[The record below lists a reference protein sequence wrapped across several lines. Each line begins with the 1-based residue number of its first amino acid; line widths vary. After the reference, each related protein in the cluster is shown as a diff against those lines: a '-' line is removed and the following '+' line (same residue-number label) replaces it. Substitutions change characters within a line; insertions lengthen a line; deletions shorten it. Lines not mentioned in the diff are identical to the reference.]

1 MDLRPAIPPRILVVD
16 DEAGFRE
23 LCGDLLADSGYA
35 VDAVDNGAAAM
46 DLLAVH
52 PFHLVL
58 TDINMPVMD
67 GLTFLKTAK
76 VRFPQVEIILMT
88 AFGGLQSALEALRH
102 GAYDYITK
110 PFTRDVLLATVGR
123 CLEKQRLA
131 MELHRVQE
139 QLIEKEKLAALGSV
153 SGWLAHRMRNPLNVI
168 LMCAQYLKAR
178 FADQDERRE
187 VVMAIEDKGKALER
201 MTHDFI
207 RFSRTYEP
215 RFRPENLG
223 ALVEEV
229 LAAADSGVRMSGV
242 TVTRA
247 LDAELPPVPLD
258 KELVSEVLGYLID
271 NAVEAM
277 GGPGTLT
284 VRARV
289 EGEDAA
295 IQVENT
301 GAPIP
306 TDIRPRLFEPFF
318 TTKERGTGLGLAIS
332 RRVVESHGGTLVLLD
347 LPETIFEIRL
357 PLRREGRP

>member
-178 FADQDERRE
+178 FTDDDERRE
-187 VVMAIEDKGKALER
+187 VVMAIEDKGQALER

-223 ALVEEV
+223 ALLTES
-229 LAAADSGVRMSGV
+229 LAAAESDVRLHGV
-242 TVTRA
+242 TVVKEWSET
-247 LDAELPPVPLD
+247 LPPVPLD
-258 KELVSEVLGYLID
+258 KELVGEVLGYLID

-277 GGPGTLT
+277 GGPGTLSLRAEVRGEDVVVRVGNT
-284 VRARV
+284 GGAIPAEARARM
-289 EGEDAA
+289 
-295 IQVENT
+295 
-301 GAPIP
+301 
-306 TDIRPRLFEPFF
+306 FEPFF

-332 RRVVESHGGTLVLLD
+332 RRVVESHGGALTLLD
-347 LPETIFEIRL
+347 GPDTTFEIRL